1 MPTIGIVT
9 IDSDENVT
17 VTSVLEATGFQLITI
32 QNKTQLTHISSLVIL
47 SENPSNFRSVCE
59 WIASAQEQSAVFTWV
74 FSPNCTEG
82 EKDIFLQLGA
92 NGVVDQSG
100 RINELI
106 LLVRNFFLR
115 KERTPTNTIWSESHD
130 KLAMK
135 EANLSIIIDG
145 EKEISLTKLEFQAI
159 SILFNQVNTAVSYE
173 KLYVSVWGDMYENNR
188 KYRVAN
194 LIFHIRGKLGDVEG
208 ELIRTIRSK
217 GYMLSI

>member
-115 KERTPTNTIWSESHD
+115 KERTPANTIWSESHD